1 MKKDQLRFLALGFF
15 LAAIL
20 LTVFQVSGLARTKNI
35 DEKPAPVESSVESA
49 ESLVV
54 KESESKPELSSS
66 SEDEEE
72 INASSQE
79 SESLESE
86 SSQEESVDSEAFVFV
101 VQEGQPT
108 SVVIENLHLTGLI
121 EDPEEVQTYI
131 EENNLA
137 NRMQFG
143 LYELS
148 KNMSYQEIISIITI
162 Q

>member
-20 LTVFQVSGLARTKNI
+20 LTVFQVSGLARTKNT
-35 DEKPAPVESSVESA
+35 DEKPMPVESSVESA

-66 SEDEEE
+66 SEEE
-72 INASSQE
+72 ITPSSQE
-79 SESLESE
+79 DESLESE
-86 SSQEESVDSEAFVFV
+86 SSQEESVDSDAFVFV

-121 EDPEEVQTYI
+121 EEPEEVQAYI

-143 LYELS
+143 SYELS

>member
-20 LTVFQVSGLARTKNI
+20 LTVFQMSGLAGTKNA
-35 DEKPAPVESSVESA
+35 DEKPVTVESSVESA

-54 KESESKPELSSS
+54 KESDSKPELSLSN
-66 SEDEEE
+66 EEE
-72 INASSQE
+72 ITPSSQE
-79 SESLESE
+79 DELLESE
-86 SSQEESVDSEAFVFV
+86 SSQEESVDSDAFVFV

-121 EDPEEVQTYI
+121 EEPEEVQAYI

-143 LYELS
+143 SYELS

>member
-20 LTVFQVSGLARTKNI
+20 LTVFQMSGLAGTKNA
-35 DEKPAPVESSVESA
+35 DEKPVTVESSVESA

-54 KESESKPELSSS
+54 KESDSKPELSLSN
-66 SEDEEE
+66 EEE
-72 INASSQE
+72 ITPSSQE
-79 SESLESE
+79 DESLESE
-86 SSQEESVDSEAFVFV
+86 SSQEESVDSDAFVFV

-121 EDPEEVQTYI
+121 EEPEEVQAYI

-143 LYELS
+143 SYELS

>member
-20 LTVFQVSGLARTKNI
+20 LTVFQVSGLARTKNT
-35 DEKPAPVESSVESA
+35 DEKPMPVESSVESA

-72 INASSQE
+72 INTSSQE

-86 SSQEESVDSEAFVFV
+86 SYQEESVDSEAFVFV

>member
-20 LTVFQVSGLARTKNI
+20 LTVFQMSGLAGTKNA
-35 DEKPAPVESSVESA
+35 DEKPVTVESSVESA

-54 KESESKPELSSS
+54 KESDSKPELSLSN
-66 SEDEEE
+66 EEE
-72 INASSQE
+72 ITPSSQE
-79 SESLESE
+79 DELLESE
-86 SSQEESVDSEAFVFV
+86 SSQEESVDSDAFVFV

-121 EDPEEVQTYI
+121 EEPEEVQAYI

-143 LYELS
+143 SYVLS
-148 KNMSYQEIISIITI
+148 KNMSYHEIISIITI

>member
-20 LTVFQVSGLARTKNI
+20 LTVFQVSGLARTKNT
-35 DEKPAPVESSVESA
+35 DEKPMPVESSVESA

-72 INASSQE
+72 INTSSQE

-86 SSQEESVDSEAFVFV
+86 SSQEESVDSDAFVFV

-121 EDPEEVQTYI
+121 EEPEEVQAYI

-143 LYELS
+143 SYELS